1 MSYTDGR
8 ALSGMN
14 DDFTDAAARASR
26 VLIENAAEI
35 ITGDPNGFPDV
46 LNVPPNN
53 GGSGSSTFDFSQ
65 ALATVQQAPITQD
78 CKNRFNTIVNG
89 IANGSISGPAEL
101 AWAQAVAQAAQGI
114 GDYPSE
120 CMDSGD
126 EPMAW
131 YWWLVI
137 GGGAAILVYLL
148 YFRKRRRK

>member
-1 MSYTDGR
+1 MSYTYGR
-8 ALSGMN
+8 ALRGMN
-14 DDFTDAAARASR
+14 DDFTDAATRAGR
-26 VLIENAAEI
+26 ILIENAPEI

-53 GGSGSSTFDFSQ
+53 GGSGAPTFDFGQ
-65 ALATVQQAPITQD
+65 ALAAVQQAPITQA
-78 CKNRFNTIVNG
+78 CKNRFSAIVDG
-89 IANGSISGPAEL
+89 ISKGSISGPSDL
-101 AWAQAVAQAAQGI
+101 AWAQAVAQASQGI

-120 CMDSGD
+120 CIDSGG

-131 YWWLVI
+131 YWWLAI